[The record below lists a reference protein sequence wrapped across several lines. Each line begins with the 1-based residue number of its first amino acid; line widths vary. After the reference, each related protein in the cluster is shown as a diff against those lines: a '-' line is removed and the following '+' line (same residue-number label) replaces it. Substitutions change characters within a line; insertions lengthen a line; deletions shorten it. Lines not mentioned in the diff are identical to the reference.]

1 MVIACPIA
9 VDWTVPGQKWVLQ
22 AKTFIGRRSETGKSL
37 LSAQPEC
44 TKTRGTAAWSFWK
57 SDRSPSFRLS
67 SALRVKHTIY
77 YRLMQVFFLFFSKNF
92 NINNFL
98 PKFKLFTRHVTD
110 LQPLRKKHQLI
121 FLIDGFFAQ
130 HWYMSD
136 ILSQKFPSILTLYR
150 PLTAKGSMRHQPI
163 QRLCM
168 PAEHRPQ

>member
-1 MVIACPIA
+1 MSFASQNIYRAEIGNREVLVVSTAGMHKDPRNCGLELLKIGSIAL
-9 VDWTVPGQKWVLQ
+9 V
-22 AKTFIGRRSETGKSL
+22 
-37 LSAQPEC
+37 
-44 TKTRGTAAWSFWK
+44 
-57 SDRSPSFRLS
+57 
-67 SALRVKHTIY
+67 SALFRSSSQAYHILPANASV
-77 YRLMQVFFLFFSKNF
+77 FLFFSKNF

-110 LQPLRKKHQLI
+110 LRPLRKKHQLI

-168 PAEHRPQ
+168 PAAHRPQ

>member
-1 MVIACPIA
+1 MRFASQNIYRAEIGNGEVFVVSIAGMHKDPRNCGLELLKIGSIA
-9 VDWTVPGQKWVLQ
+9 LV
-22 AKTFIGRRSETGKSL
+22 
-37 LSAQPEC
+37 
-44 TKTRGTAAWSFWK
+44 
-57 SDRSPSFRLS
+57 
-67 SALRVKHTIY
+67 SALFRSSSQAYHILPDSASV
-77 YRLMQVFFLFFSKNF
+77 FLFFSKNF
-92 NINNFL
+92 NINSFL

-168 PAEHRPQ
+168 PEGHRPQ

>member
-1 MVIACPIA
+1 MSFASQNIYRAEIGNGEVLVVSTAGMHKDPRNCGLELLKIGSIAL
-9 VDWTVPGQKWVLQ
+9 V
-22 AKTFIGRRSETGKSL
+22 
-37 LSAQPEC
+37 
-44 TKTRGTAAWSFWK
+44 
-57 SDRSPSFRLS
+57 
-67 SALRVKHTIY
+67 SALFRSSSQAYHILPDSASV
-77 YRLMQVFFLFFSKNF
+77 FLFFSKNF

-130 HWYMSD
+130 HWYMSG

-168 PAEHRPQ
+168 PEGHRPQ

>member
-1 MVIACPIA
+1 MSFASQNIYRAEIGNGEVLVVSTAGMHKDPRNCGLELLKIGSIAL
-9 VDWTVPGQKWVLQ
+9 V
-22 AKTFIGRRSETGKSL
+22 
-37 LSAQPEC
+37 
-44 TKTRGTAAWSFWK
+44 
-57 SDRSPSFRLS
+57 
-67 SALRVKHTIY
+67 SALFRSSSQAYHI
-77 YRLMQVFFLFFSKNF
+77 LPDSASVFFIFSKNF

-130 HWYMSD
+130 HWYMSG